1 MEMEDYGGG
10 EFVYESDEWE
20 DGEIDLRD
28 DDEIDRKKE
37 KELRMRNRKTIIY
50 LKYVDKHLKGMKKL
64 NKELVDSDEAET
76 IDKSTAARM
85 IDVSSTS
92 RFFSDFMSSETPAE
106 TSDSED
112 EAKESNTESSD
123 ISSRESGSKR
133 VRANNENEG
142 ISEKRRR
149 VDSKYQGESDAPT
162 PEIIP
167 IPRKK
172 YPYIHKVLDSLGI
185 KVENVLHLFQ
195 YAVNPPSVLDIA
207 NGPVQ
212 RDEAE
217 GVQVRD
223 MRSPPGTGGGSGGQ
237 AHVVERMDS
246 PQKRFSRYAKLARID
261 SFNHQFERI
270 DP

>member
-1 MEMEDYGGG
+1 MEMEDNRE

-28 DDEIDRKKE
+28 DDEIDREKE

-64 NKELVDSDEAET
+64 IKELVDSDEAET

-123 ISSRESGSKR
+123 ISSRESVSKR

-172 YPYIHKVLDSLGI
+172 YPYIHKVLDSLEI
-185 KVENVLHLFQ
+185 KVENVLHLFHCVPGLKYLQ
-195 YAVNPPSVLDIA
+195 EKLEELLLSIAQGYDFSTQENRMLFMDKLNQSVHVALRRLNLLLNTTLLCATVNL
-207 NGPVQ
+207 N
-212 RDEAE
+212 
-217 GVQVRD
+217 
-223 MRSPPGTGGGSGGQ
+223 
-237 AHVVERMDS
+237 
-246 PQKRFSRYAKLARID
+246 
-261 SFNHQFERI
+261 
-270 DP
+270 

>member
-1 MEMEDYGGG
+1 MAREGTTETSLKIVLHCITMEMEDYGGG

-106 TSDSED
+106 TSDKNPTQSLLIYRRGRV
-112 EAKESNTESSD
+112 APKEFEPIMKTKE
-123 ISSRESGSKR
+123 
-133 VRANNENEG
+133 
-142 ISEKRRR
+142 
-149 VDSKYQGESDAPT
+149 YQ
-162 PEIIP
+162 
-167 IPRKK
+167 K
-172 YPYIHKVLDSLGI
+172 
-185 KVENVLHLFQ
+185 NVAEL
-195 YAVNPPSVLDIA
+195 IA
-207 NGPVQ
+207 NIKENQMPQ
-212 RDEAE
+212 
-217 GVQVRD
+217 
-223 MRSPPGTGGGSGGQ
+223 
-237 AHVVERMDS
+237 
-246 PQKRFSRYAKLARID
+246 PQK
-261 SFNHQFERI
+261 
-270 DP
+270 